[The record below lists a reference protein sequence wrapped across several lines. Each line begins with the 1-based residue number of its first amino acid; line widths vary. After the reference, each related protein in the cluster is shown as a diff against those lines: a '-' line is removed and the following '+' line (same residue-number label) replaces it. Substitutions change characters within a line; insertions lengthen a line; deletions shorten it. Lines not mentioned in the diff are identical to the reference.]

1 MTTNRFNFQENTE
14 DIEQILSKLDGD
26 SILNTPGIRS
36 LLIFQIETVHQ
47 ANCKVYVNSVSR

>member
-1 MTTNRFNFQENTE
+1 MTTSRFHFQENTE

-36 LLIFQIETVHQ
+36 LQIFEIE
-47 ANCKVYVNSVSR
+47 

>member
-1 MTTNRFNFQENTE
+1 MEE
-14 DIEQILSKLDGD
+14 ILSKLDGD
-26 SILNTPGIRS
+26 SILDTPGIRP